1 MDIARSITRAVL
13 SLLVL
18 YTAIPCFAENNQF
31 AVELTNNN
39 TEWNLQHSIA
49 SADRV
54 NHANEM
60 MTLLTRPQSVEVFP
74 QENTH
79 QKINVFDKKGNLI
92 AVKTLDS
99 NGKVIDV
106 EFISKVENIDR
117 KSGAASKNTQSEE
130 LNFMQNASESDDVIA
145 GMEI

>member
-60 MTLLTRPQSVEVFP
+60 MTLLTQPQSAEVFP

-79 QKINVFDKKGNLI
+79 QKIDVFDKKGNLI

-117 KSGAASKNTQSEE
+117 KSGAASKNTQSDE